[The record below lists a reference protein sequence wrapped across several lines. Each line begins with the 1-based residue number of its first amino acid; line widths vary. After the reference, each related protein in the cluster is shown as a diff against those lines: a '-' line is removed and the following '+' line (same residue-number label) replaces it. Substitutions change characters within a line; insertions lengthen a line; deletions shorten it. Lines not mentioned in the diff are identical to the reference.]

1 MRIFLLLAF
10 IFLEI
15 SSLKAAD
22 ENWPVSTIPAELK
35 AKANAIVRLS
45 EVTLTVSES
54 GKTEEDNHFVITI
67 MNENGNP
74 FGNLVEYYDKYT
86 SIWGLEGTVYDQNGK
101 KIKRINADEFLDFS
115 AISGFSIYEDNRVKY
130 ANPRVGN
137 YPYTVEYR
145 FQKKYKKFMALPSW
159 SVYMYYNIAV
169 QKSIFSLVYG
179 TNTNVIINGNEKF
192 NIKPEISENKGVK
205 TTTWKVENLAAIEEE
220 PFSESFL
227 KVSPILRI
235 APETFEMDGF
245 KGTNKSWAE
254 FGNWSTNLCQ
264 GRDSLPQTTVDKLK
278 SIVANAK
285 TDKEKARLLYEY
297 MQNKVRYVSIQVG
310 IGGWQPFPAETV
322 DRLSYGDC
330 KALTNYMK
338 TLLRYSGI
346 KSYYCLVRA
355 GDDAPNID
363 KDFVCSQFNHAFL
376 MIPFDKDTLY
386 LECTSQLNPFGY
398 NGSFTDDRDVLVIDG
413 MNSFIKH
420 TNIYK
425 KDQNKVVKNVNIQ
438 IDDKLSCTVDQTNKY
453 FGVATEYYRFLMQA
467 QPDKQREVVLKK
479 LDYKQ
484 VKIKQLNYSE
494 KKDFIPEIEEKIQY
508 NVASIAQLTSSNTM
522 IFPFNQVA
530 LLSDLKRV
538 SNRKSNVEIRR
549 DEIEI
554 DSINYEIPKGVKVEK
569 LPISGSF
576 SSLFGSYKLEVSST
590 GNRILFIR
598 KIEWNKSKFE
608 PEKYSELIQ
617 YQKKV
622 NEMDRQVIILKPV

>member
-1 MRIFLLLAF
+1 MLLF
-10 IFLEI
+10 FSFEI
-15 SSLKAAD
+15 SSLNAAED
-22 ENWPVSTIPAELK
+22 NWAVSTIPADLK
-35 AKANAIVRLS
+35 VKANAIVRLS

-67 MNENGNP
+67 LNENGDR
-74 FGNLVEYYDKYT
+74 FANLVEFYDKYT
-86 SIWGLEGTVYDQNGK
+86 SIFGLEGTVYDQTGK
-101 KIKRINADEFLDFS
+101 KIKKIKLDEFLDFS

-130 ANPRVGN
+130 ATPRVGN

-145 FQKKYKKFMALPSW
+145 FQKKYKKFMALPGW
-159 SVYMYYNIAV
+159 TVFPYYNVAV
-169 QKSIFSLVYG
+169 QKSVFSLVAG
-179 TNTNVIINGNEKF
+179 VTTNVFIKGNDKF
-192 NIKPEISENKGVK
+192 NFKPEIKEEKGLK
-205 TTTWKVENLAAIEEE
+205 TTIWKAENLAAIEEE
-220 PFSESFL
+220 PFSEGFL
-227 KVSPILRI
+227 KATPILQI

-245 KGTNKSWAE
+245 SGTNKSWAE
-254 FGNWSTNLCQ
+254 FGNWSAKLCQ
-264 GRDSLPQTTVDKLK
+264 GRDSLPQSTIDKIK
-278 SIVANAK
+278 SITVNAK

-297 MQNKVRYVSIQVG
+297 MQSKVRYVSIQVG

-355 GDDAPNID
+355 GDDAPNIN
-363 KDFVCSQFNHAFL
+363 KDFTCSQFNHAFL

-386 LECTSQLNPFGY
+386 LECTSQSNPFGY

-413 MNSFIKH
+413 MNSYIKH
-420 TNIYK
+420 TNIYN

-438 IDDKLSCTVDQTNKY
+438 IDDKLSCTVNQTNKY
-453 FGVATEYYRFLMQA
+453 FGLATEYYQYLMQV
-467 QPDKQREVVLKK
+467 QPDKQRESLLKR

-494 KKDFIPEIEEKIQY
+494 RKDIIPDIEEKVQY
-508 NVASIAQLTSSNTM
+508 DVASIAQLTSSNTM
-522 IFPFNQVA
+522 ILPFNQVA

-538 SNRKSNVEIRR
+538 SNRKSDIEIRR
-549 DEIEI
+549 DEVEI
-554 DSINYEIPKGVKVEK
+554 DSINYEIPKGAKVEK

-576 SSLFGSYKLEVSST
+576 NSQFGSYKLEVSLT

-608 PEKYSELIQ
+608 PSKYSELVQ